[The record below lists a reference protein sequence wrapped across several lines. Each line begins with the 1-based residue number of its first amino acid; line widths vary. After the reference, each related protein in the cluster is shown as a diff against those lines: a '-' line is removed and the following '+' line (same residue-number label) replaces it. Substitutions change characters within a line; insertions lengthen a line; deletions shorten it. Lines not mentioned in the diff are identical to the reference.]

1 MNVAGQMQFKNAVER
16 ILHVPGNYTGG
27 ILEMALVCDYHMPQE
42 QLCQIST
49 ELIDC
54 LKRNGEVFRNV
65 RLNLVKWVDDS
76 RIIKEIVPMTYVRM
90 GRVFE
95 DYALLCSNSGVVKGA
110 LDMVGLSEVVEEI
123 VKSPK
128 TMQELTR
135 QLKLFYAR
143 SKVIIVI
150 TDGSYEVGDKGKT
163 RENLHPFLYRK
174 LLFCQNEKVITGME
188 WMRNECNI

>member
-27 ILEMALVCDYHMPQE
+27 ILEMALVCDYHMSQE

-95 DYALLCSNSGVVKGA
+95 DYALLCGNSGVVKGA
-110 LDMVGLSEVVEEI
+110 LDMVGLSEVAEEI